1 MQNAFHV
8 VTTWHRSYMNT
19 MHTTACSGDRKPAPL
34 LNAKPI
40 ALRLTEQERVEAF
53 ELANKQ
59 NRSAA
64 NLALLAYRAGL
75 QVLKSQG
82 AL

>member
-1 MQNAFHV
+1 MNATPRESTFLLM
-8 VTTWHRSYMNT
+8 TT

-53 ELANKQ
+53 ELAHKQ

-64 NLALLAYRAGL
+64 NLALLAYRAGINL
-75 QVLKSQG
+75 LKSQG